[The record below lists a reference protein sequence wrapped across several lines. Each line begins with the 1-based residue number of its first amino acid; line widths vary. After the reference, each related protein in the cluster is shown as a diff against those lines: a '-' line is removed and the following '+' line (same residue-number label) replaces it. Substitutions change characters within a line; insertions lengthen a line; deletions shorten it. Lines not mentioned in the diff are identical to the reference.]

1 MSTPVTT
8 GRWGPAALAGVL
20 VGLALSLSL
29 SPQLRTWALVI
40 GILAALAVALFV
52 VRRRP
57 EVLDK

>member
-8 GRWGPAALAGVL
+8 GRWGPAAFAGVL